1 MAERTVVS
9 KVSNAVL
16 YSDGSIRID
25 KVRFSYPHLDK
36 PYESEGDD
44 GQKKSSYSITAM
56 LPKATHTA
64 AKDLVKKVIQDLMTE
79 NDVKVGSG
87 FWCLA
92 DGDKLAEEDEG
103 KELYAGHFIVKASEK
118 RRPSV
123 RKSNNETMSEREIE
137 DEIYGG
143 AWGSVYLRPWFFN
156 GKARNGK
163 TYPKRILANLIG
175 VQKWKDD
182 EPFGEGRISDDGVFD
197 SQDDGGG
204 SGDGLNDD
212 DGL

>member
-1 MAERTVVS
+1 MATDRTIVK
-9 KVSNAVL
+9 KVQNAIL

-25 KVRFSYPHLDK
+25 NVRFSYPHIDA
-36 PYESEGDD
+36 PYESENDD
-44 GQKKSSYSITAM
+44 GQKKAAFSIAGM
-56 LPKATHTA
+56 MPKETHTE
-64 AKDLVKKVIQDLMTE
+64 AKNLLKEVIQGLLTK
-79 NDVKVGSG
+79 NDVKVGTG

-92 DGDKLAEEDEG
+92 DGDKLAEEDDG

-118 RRPSV
+118 RRPSC
-123 RKSNNETMSEREIE
+123 RKRTGEIMSEREIE

-143 AWGSVYLRPWFFN
+143 MWGNILIRPWYFN

-175 VQKWKDD
+175 VQKVRDD
-182 EPFGEGRISDDGVFD
+182 DPFGEGRVSDEGVFD
-197 SQDDGGG
+197 KVEGEDG
-204 SGDGLNDD
+204 GDGLNDD